1 METNDNT
8 ISEIQDNNI
17 SEKSEINYTD
27 FIGTW
32 HNDADHQ
39 SYMYIQNVNGKH
51 IYIEIEEKCCFI
63 DKHYNSIQE
72 MKNVIELYRIAR
84 IDAETIPFSNGK
96 GIFYYRG
103 TKEIY
108 SDRKNWK

>member
-39 SYMYIQNVNGKH
+39 SYMYIQNVNGN
-51 IYIEIEEKCCFI
+51 EIKF
-63 DKHYNSIQE
+63 SWL
-72 MKNVIELYRIAR
+72 LYRIAR

-103 TKEIY
+103 IKEIY
-108 SDRKNWK
+108 SDRKNRKWRIYQKSNYWINK

>member
-1 METNDNT
+1 MCILFATGKLIFNNEESENSKMETNDNT

-39 SYMYIQNVNGKH
+39 SYMYIQNVNGN
-51 IYIEIEEKCCFI
+51 EIK
-63 DKHYNSIQE
+63 
-72 MKNVIELYRIAR
+72 
-84 IDAETIPFSNGK
+84 FS
-96 GIFYYRG
+96 
-103 TKEIY
+103 
-108 SDRKNWK
+108 